1 MKINKTFIKDLLII
15 EPQLFND
22 DRGFFYESYN
32 KNKLDK
38 YINIVFVQ
46 DNESKSK
53 KGVIR
58 GLHFQRP
65 PFEQI
70 KLVRCVSG
78 KILDVA
84 VDLRTNSKTYGKS
97 LSLELSSENNKQL
110 LVPKGFAHGFQV
122 LSESA
127 VVNYKVDN
135 YYNPNSD
142 SGIIW
147 NDKDLSID
155 WNFDTKPVLSFK
167 DLKLV
172 SFKELKSPF

>member
-1 MKINKTFIKDLLII
+1 MKIQKTFIKDLFIV

-32 KNKLDK
+32 KNNLDK
-38 YINIVFVQ
+38 LINVDFVQ
-46 DNESKSK
+46 DNESESN

-58 GLHFQRP
+58 GLHFQAP
-65 PFEQI
+65 PYAQS

-78 KILDVA
+78 EILDIT
-84 VDLRTNSKTYGKS
+84 VDLRVNSKTYGKYFS
-97 LSLELSSENNKQL
+97 VKLSSENNKQL

-122 LSESA
+122 LSDEA
-127 VVNYKVDN
+127 IVNYKVDE
-135 YYNPNSD
+135 YYNSDSD

-147 NDKDLSID
+147 NDKDLSIE
-155 WNFDTKPVLSFK
+155 WNHDIDSILSEK
-167 DLKLV
+167 DSKLF